1 MKVTRREEDGDNF
14 ASSSV
19 TFRIIVLL
27 VGVFCGFVL
36 SSHASSTGVQKLHS
50 NVKKAYQAHNEA
62 KKEYLKR
69 YRESYLEAVL
79 GRDAQKQEEER
90 GEKGGNEAVA
100 EVLATMT
107 ELAEDDIE
115 KDNNRDDGVSSG
127 VTPSSIIESP
137 PPPSP
142 LQPPAP
148 SPSSS
153 PEAAQH
159 IRSNIHVYVF
169 HHLSD
174 FGLGHLM
181 EEFADIYEICDMLG
195 IGSVSIRECGTPHKP
210 WHFGKKMKPCEDSFQ
225 HNKNVVKYGKRTSD
239 IDVSLGPN
247 EETEDMESFVHID
260 GQRENWI
267 QALENMANPEIP
279 TKVFV
284 TMPHNKFI
292 TESKYNRVKV
302 DNSCAVINKWFGD
315 PSDFLL
321 DELENHKKRQYI
333 GKESKT
339 HQNEIAFH
347 FRLLDHEDLGI
358 EVQPDLS
365 IKRAHRGIQLGDQ
378 RLDSQNGYDRLAHLD
393 LKRAVDDVIE
403 LAKKIFETSGLTTFV
418 ASDSP
423 AIQAYLKNNPVISM
437 IEHGE
442 GMSDTQGEVEISDL
456 RDINESHY
464 SLTSALELY
473 ELGTAKKIVSFPFS
487 SGFSR
492 AASCLIK
499 DGKYF
504 NSVKTVDDLEGFIR
518 EHMKEFIVRSG
529 DDGFPVIKEEVA
541 VIMDSDARA
550 PTPSDLPPFNYESEC
565 KLAESYGNRFL
576 SYDFRE
582 YLPSEDQGYPQM
594 AATGW
599 EPYRWRDDETYIST
613 WTSLNAQGSVNKAL
627 SNLTLSDDKKMCVR
641 GKPERLASDVAIVHF
656 RCADVPFSD
665 ELSYPLAPPEYSVF
679 VGKKLKELEVKRI
692 MPVMCSIHKVDESI
706 AEERKRLC
714 TELFN
719 AQLDIIK
726 RELTNEISMDAISCL
741 SDIETLFLARG
752 AAAVV
757 QLIPSSFTFIAG
769 IARTESKSFITPH
782 YGLTGAKAISVLQP
796 LGKEEKLRL
805 RLKNMADKLP
815 WTMFCPGCGGE
826 EQDVFYPDSG
836 FIGWNYS
843 FARDRLMQFHKEMTT
858 KNNNNR

>member
-1 MKVTRREEDGDNF
+1 
-14 ASSSV
+14 
-19 TFRIIVLL
+19 
-27 VGVFCGFVL
+27 
-36 SSHASSTGVQKLHS
+36 
-50 NVKKAYQAHNEA
+50 
-62 KKEYLKR
+62 
-69 YRESYLEAVL
+69 
-79 GRDAQKQEEER
+79 
-90 GEKGGNEAVA
+90 
-100 EVLATMT
+100 
-107 ELAEDDIE
+107 
-115 KDNNRDDGVSSG
+115 
-127 VTPSSIIESP
+127 
-137 PPPSP
+137 
-142 LQPPAP
+142 
-148 SPSSS
+148 
-153 PEAAQH
+153 
-159 IRSNIHVYVF
+159 
-169 HHLSD
+169 
-174 FGLGHLM
+174 LM

-210 WHFGKKMKPCEDSFQ
+210 WHLGKMKPCKDSFR

-247 EETEDMESFVHID
+247 EETKDMESFVHID
-260 GQRENWI
+260 GNRENWI
-267 QALENMANPEIP
+267 QALENMANPETP
-279 TKVFV
+279 KNVFI
-284 TMPHNKFI
+284 TMPHNRYI
-292 TESKYNRVKV
+292 MESKYNIVKAN
-302 DNSCAVINKWFGD
+302 NSCAGINKWFGD

-321 DELENHKKRQYI
+321 DELENHKKRHSN

-365 IKRAHRGIQLGDQ
+365 IKIGHRGIKLGDQ
-378 RLDSQNGYDRLAHLD
+378 RLDSHNGYDLLAHLD

-418 ASDSP
+418 ASDAP

-437 IEHGE
+437 IEYDE
-442 GMSDTQGEVEISDL
+442 RANDTKGEVQISDP
-456 RDINESHY
+456 RDLNESHY

-499 DGKYF
+499 GGEYF
-504 NSVKTVDDLEGFIR
+504 NSLKTVDDLEGFIR
-518 EHMKEFIVRSG
+518 EHIKEFIVRSG
-529 DDGFPVIKEEVA
+529 DDSIPVIKEEA
-541 VIMDSDARA
+541 HSPTVIMDSDVRA
-550 PTPSDLPPFNYESEC
+550 PTSPDLPSFNYESEC
-565 KLAESYGNRFL
+565 KLTESYGNRFL
-576 SYDFRE
+576 AYDLRE

-594 AATGW
+594 AASGW
-599 EPYRWRDDETYIST
+599 EPYRWRDDHTYIST
-613 WTSLNAQGSVNKAL
+613 WSSLNAQGIVNKVL
-627 SNLTLSDDKKMCVR
+627 SNLTLVDNKKACIL
-641 GKPERLASDVAIVHF
+641 GNSERLASDVAIVHF
-656 RCADVPFSD
+656 RCADVPFSN

-679 VGKKLKELEVKRI
+679 VGKKLKELDVKRI

-706 AEERKRLC
+706 AEERKHLC

-726 RELTNEISMDAISCL
+726 RELTKETPIDAISCL
-741 SDIETLFLARG
+741 SDIETLFLARD

-769 IARTESKSFITPH
+769 IARTVIKSFITPH

-805 RLKNMADKLP
+805 RLKNMTDNLP

-826 EQDVFYPDSG
+826 EEDVFYPDSG

-843 FARDRLMQFHKEMTT
+843 FARDRLMQFHKEAITE
-858 KNNNNR
+858 NNNSY